1 MAEGVQTQ
9 VTEPTSPLSAPS
21 VQAPAAPAPF
31 TRDTKAYDPWHR
43 AFHRVHARTY
53 DRGVDEESGK
63 LMTLAPPSGRGYD
76 CGCRSPTDY
85 RQSALFDSVVDAVFE
100 GMKAAMNAQVPGS
113 RDAYERFR
121 QHVLQQTGRDFEDDL
136 KRWLANTVEGA
147 FFRSYLKYVP
157 SWAPVDRIGYG
168 PRFRAETE
176 GAHNVVNGR
185 EAEVEVEGRLTRSY
199 LSRHHRPYTQWS
211 NFYHWSFQV
220 RPDRGFRHLIGPGDM
235 LTPDELEELN
245 ATGAGDRAPV
255 TELYLQSAANSSF
268 ECLLDLG
275 AISKPPGDQVP
286 LQPLHYPSIL
296 FDRTWPFWPQSG
308 DWFWAAGRYVYD
320 CTHAT
325 SEEKQGRG
333 AGLHPTLINP
343 TKAFA
348 VARYEAFQFEKD
360 GEWIPATRFLFFAT
374 RKGGYWDFDGDIKV
388 TDQNYEFLVDLP
400 PLPDDLG
407 EFSIGRTPEFDW
419 NTIVVRPR
427 LLKAIEFAPF
437 AAGADSPLTWWKRDP
452 IVQLVRPEPGKL
464 PRMLRV
470 KVPLSEMKDADAY
483 AFVLTCGWYDPAQA
497 ARVRKVAVQMP
508 KFTMLGERKDLR
520 FHACINGRWVF
531 YNPGTNPASQTFFNV
546 SDNMQTPAHPGPDGL
561 ILHLPDDGQV
571 TITSSG
577 TQRHGYGQFMETTP
591 SVHQDRTK
599 DRRLELG
606 GIIEVDEDTM
616 NDLRTALQQA
626 LDTQLPDDFW
636 EDHEDVRDILNN
648 PSLRQILN
656 AASQDL
662 FGQRHVVDW
671 KTEVDAIEADPARA
685 HTIASGIAREM
696 KVFPIAFFNKPNAP
710 MGLVDHNLPM
720 SNFAST
726 KLQMVDL
733 IRRAEKENEPAT
745 THLYR
750 TRKTEHSTDSGFMY
764 MLVQKPENED
774 YLLECRVTVSPPA
787 ADGDE
792 PGKR

>member
-1 MAEGVQTQ
+1 MTDTTAATPLTGA
-9 VTEPTSPLSAPS
+9 TE
-21 VQAPAAPAPF
+21 QAPGSTESF
-31 TRDTKAYDPWHR
+31 TYDTKAYDPLSR
-43 AFHRVHARTY
+43 VFHRVRARTY
-53 DRGVDEESGK
+53 DRGVDQTPSA

-76 CGCRSPTDY
+76 CGCRGSKDY
-85 RQSALFDSVVDAVFE
+85 HQSALFDSLVDAVFE
-100 GMKAAMNAQVPGS
+100 GMKAAINAQVPGS

-121 QHVLQQTGRDFEDDL
+121 QYVQQQTGSDFEDDL

-147 FFRSYLKYVP
+147 FFRSYLKYIP
-157 SWAPVDRIGYG
+157 SWAPVDRLGYG
-168 PRFRAETE
+168 PKFKAD
-176 GAHNVVNGR
+176 GAHNVVDGR

-220 RPDRGFRHLIGPGDM
+220 NPDRGFKHLIGLGDK
-235 LTPDELEELN
+235 LTPDEVDDLN
-245 ATGAGDRAPV
+245 GTGANESAPAIN
-255 TELYLQSAANSSF
+255 LYLQSAANSSL

-325 SEEKQGRG
+325 SDEKQGPE

-348 VARYEAFQFEKD
+348 VARYEAYQFEKD
-360 GEWIPATRFLFFAT
+360 GDWIPATRFLFFAT
-374 RKGGYWDFDGDIKV
+374 KKGGYWDFDGEIKV
-388 TDQNYEFLVDLP
+388 TDHDYEFLVDLP
-400 PLPDDLG
+400 PLAADVG

-437 AAGADSPLTWWKRDP
+437 GAGADSPLTWWKRDP
-452 IVQLVRPEPGKL
+452 VVQLVRPEPGKL

-470 KVPLSEMKDADAY
+470 KVPLSEMQDADAY
-483 AFVLTCGWYDPAQA
+483 AFVLTCGWYDPSQA

-520 FHACINGRWVF
+520 YHVCINGRWVF
-531 YNPGTNPASQTFFNV
+531 YNPGTNPASQTFLNV
-546 SDNMQTPAHPGPDGL
+546 SDNMQTPAHPGPDGM

-571 TITSSG
+571 VITSSG
-577 TQRHGYGQFMETTP
+577 TQRHGYGEFMETKPT
-591 SVHQDRTK
+591 VHADRTK

-616 NDLRTALQQA
+616 NAIRDALQQA
-626 LDTQLPDDFW
+626 LDSHLPDSYWKDYQK
-636 EDHEDVRDILNN
+636 VRDILND
-648 PSLRQILN
+648 PALRGVLN

-671 KTEVDAIEADPARA
+671 KTEVDAIEADPRRA
-685 HTIASGIAREM
+685 NTVASGIAREM
-696 KVFPIAFFNKPNAP
+696 KVFPFASFNKPNQP
-710 MGLVDHNLPM
+710 MGLIDHNLPVG
-720 SNFAST
+720 NYAST
-726 KLQMVDL
+726 KLRMVDL
-733 IRRAEKENEPAT
+733 IRRAEQDKEPVT

-750 TRKTEHSTDSGFMY
+750 TRKTRHSTDSGFAY
-764 MLVQKPENED
+764 MLTQTADNED
-774 YLLECRVTVSPPA
+774 YLLECKVTVSPPGGGA
-787 ADGDE
+787 
-792 PGKR
+792 